1 MNYRRWGL
9 VMLWLVAWLIL
20 APGVGAQSG
29 SVIVDDNGVGIDQA
43 RVKTAAQQLTR
54 EGANVVVVVTQNGG
68 SANSD
73 GLAYLSQR
81 LKALNVAQSASVSD
95 LPANSIVYYVSFTP
109 QVSYIYY
116 GANFRTAL
124 DGKSEDIR
132 ANSLNAGLKRNDPT
146 RGLVDALTATA
157 KVIANPVAARTEP
170 SSGIGSGLVWLI
182 AAVAIGAL
190 LLFVVPSFLRR
201 RSTNAQTAD
210 VLSQARNRFM
220 AAKQAAGGAIADLGR
235 QMSDAS
241 EKQRFDKV
249 SYPASQV
256 QDLERRHRAAQAQF
270 NQLQVQFDDVGER
283 VEANPNPSVTDFE
296 GAAGGYDGVRTQIQ
310 QISQV
315 LGEMDLLRKEFD
327 AINAQAPAEVDRVKK

>member
-1 MNYRRWGL
+1 L
-9 VMLWLVAWLIL
+9 VDVLSAT
-20 APGVGAQSG
+20 
-29 SVIVDDNGVGIDQA
+29 A
-43 RVKTAAQQLTR
+43 RVV
-54 EGANVVVVVTQNGG
+54 E
-68 SANSD
+68 
-73 GLAYLSQR
+73 
-81 LKALNVAQSASVSD
+81 
-95 LPANSIVYYVSFTP
+95 
-109 QVSYIYY
+109 
-116 GANFRTAL
+116 
-124 DGKSEDIR
+124 
-132 ANSLNAGLKRNDPT
+132 
-146 RGLVDALTATA
+146 
-157 KVIANPVAARTEP
+157 NPVAARTEP
-170 SSGIGSGLVWLI
+170 SSGVGGSLIWLI

-201 RSTNAQTAD
+201 RSTNAQSAD

-220 AAKQAAGGAIADLGR
+220 AAKQSAGAAIADLGR

-283 VEANPNPSVTDFE
+283 VENIPAPSVTDYE

-310 QISQV
+310 QISQA
-315 LGEMDLLRKEFD
+315 LAEMDALRKEFD